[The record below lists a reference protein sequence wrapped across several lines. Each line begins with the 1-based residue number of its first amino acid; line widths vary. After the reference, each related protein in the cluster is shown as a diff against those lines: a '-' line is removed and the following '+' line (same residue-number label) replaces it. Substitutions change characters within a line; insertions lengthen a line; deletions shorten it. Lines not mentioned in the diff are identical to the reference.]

1 MKNKMT
7 LDELREDIAFNLPR
21 YLTPTELKK
30 LRDHEKLH
38 DDEYDEYEAKLINKV
53 FIRFS
58 WGCISNKTKTE
69 QETKQSYSIALS
81 GEQWEALKGLIDSD
95 QDNNHRYAL
104 SSFCSD
110 ADLET
115 FDNALESFRSQFDAL
130 KIEKKF
136 PTYSKY

>member
-1 MKNKMT
+1 MT
-7 LDELREDIAFNLPR
+7 LDELREDVALNLTR

-30 LRDHEKLH
+30 LRDCEKLH
-38 DDEYDEYEAKLINKV
+38 DDEYDAYEAHLINKV
-53 FIRFS
+53 FTRLKAYAY
-58 WGCISNKTKTE
+58 SN
-69 QETKQSYSIALS
+69 SYSVILM

-115 FDNALESFRSQFDAL
+115 FDSALESFKSQFEAL